1 MAERKD
7 PDRADEAP
15 APRVAP
21 AGPPPSET
29 IPGGRYIN
37 TAGHYVNANGEYITF
52 DGTVVDEPVKAK

>member
-15 APRVAP
+15 APRVAR
-21 AGPPPSET
+21 ADET

-37 TAGHYVNANGEYITF
+37 AAGHYVNAEGQYI
-52 DGTVVDEPVKAK
+52 DHSGKVVDEPVKATK